1 MPQMSAPCPG
11 PHLLSTRKHSLL
23 RTTPQIKVSCRVF
36 KVSIGCERQRNN
48 VSNSS
53 PLFPQGL
60 LLGLQWPYLGSR
72 CNKSWALSPSS
83 SSPPLCLEGGRPC
96 GQPLKSFSGISHLVD
111 QPLDKALNYLWLHFH
126 CEDIKRERRK
136 SVKAKRRKATVEV
149 PFDRAAAILLLGQWM
164 DILLQP
170 RREAFMEAIM
180 AFDVDDR

>member
-1 MPQMSAPCPG
+1 MAIPRVSLQQVLGTVTFEQFASAVPG
-11 PHLLSTRKHSLL
+11 GREAL
-23 RTTPQIKVSCRVF
+23 RTASEIF
-36 KVSIGCERQRNN
+36 ERNQ
-48 VSNSS
+48 
-53 PLFPQGL
+53 
-60 LLGLQWPYLGSR
+60 
-72 CNKSWALSPSS
+72 PSERS
-83 SSPPLCLEGGRPC
+83 
-96 GQPLKSFSGISHLVD
+96 LVD

>member
-23 RTTPQIKVSCRVF
+23 RTAPRMKVFQGEPRLSASKKQCQQFQPFV
-36 KVSIGCERQRNN
+36 
-48 VSNSS
+48 
-53 PLFPQGL
+53 PPGL